1 MTLRHG
7 QAVALMVAV
16 TFLWATAGVVTRQ
29 LEQAQAFEIT
39 FWRSAFTALS
49 LALILPLWQGRGVW
63 RRMLTSGRALWWSG
77 VCWAVMFTA
86 FMIALALTSVANVLI
101 TLAAGPL
108 LTALIS
114 RLFFGQRLARQT
126 WAAIVVAGLGIAW
139 MFARQLGEGGWL
151 GSVVALGAPLGGA
164 FNWNLVQRSQREG
177 HGVDLVPAVLVG
189 AALSAAVTL
198 PLAWPLRASAH
209 DVAWLAGLGVW
220 QLAIPCVLAVVC
232 ARVLKPTEVS
242 MLALLEVLFGIAL
255 AWLGAGEV
263 PSPAVWQG
271 GALVLGALLTH
282 LWLTQRKE
290 TLP

>member
-63 RRMLTSGRALWWSG
+63 RRMVTSGRALWWSG

-189 AALSAAVTL
+189 AAVSAAVTL
-198 PLAWPLRASAH
+198 PLAWPLWASAH

-220 QLAIPCVLAVVC
+220 QLAVPCVLAVVC

-242 MLALLEVLFGIAL
+242 MLALLEVLFGIVL

-290 TLP
+290 TSP

>member
-1 MTLRHG
+1 
-7 QAVALMVAV
+7 MVAV

-63 RRMLTSGRALWWSG
+63 RRMVTSGRALWWSG

-139 MFARQLGEGGWL
+139 MFARQLG
-151 GSVVALGAPLGGA
+151 
-164 FNWNLVQRSQREG
+164 
-177 HGVDLVPAVLVG
+177 
-189 AALSAAVTL
+189 
-198 PLAWPLRASAH
+198 
-209 DVAWLAGLGVW
+209 
-220 QLAIPCVLAVVC
+220 
-232 ARVLKPTEVS
+232 
-242 MLALLEVLFGIAL
+242 
-255 AWLGAGEV
+255 
-263 PSPAVWQG
+263 
-271 GALVLGALLTH
+271 
-282 LWLTQRKE
+282 
-290 TLP
+290 